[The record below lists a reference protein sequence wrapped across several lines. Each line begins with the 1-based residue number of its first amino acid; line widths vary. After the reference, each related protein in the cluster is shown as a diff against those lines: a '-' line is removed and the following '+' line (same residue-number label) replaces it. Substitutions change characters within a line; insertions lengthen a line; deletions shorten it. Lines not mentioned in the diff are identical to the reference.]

1 MRTWVRAI
9 AAAAGLAAGAGLS
22 VGDERAT
29 ASGKVADAGGKPVEH
44 ATVLVYEA
52 GVRKG
57 YSIYC
62 PTCWVDC
69 GKHAVTDADGNYS
82 IGGLNPDL
90 VFNLL
95 VVRDGFSATFVKKVD
110 PAAGAAETAVLKP
123 RTSPEDPTQIVRGL
137 VVDTHGKPVRDAV
150 VEQEGIVFRGS
161 NGMGRAFG
169 PNNWIDLMAVTNEK
183 GEFEMAYGKPAEQMI
198 LKVTPRGMS
207 EKLFTEPTGADRKT
221 MTVSDGATIRGRL
234 VQNGKPVADAEIGV
248 FTHSRMAGTTFPEM
262 RVGTREDGT
271 FAITNIPPGRIWYLY
286 GKMGSLAARGLAAE
300 LVECQT
306 KDDGQEVDLGD
317 IQVKPG
323 LTLRGKVV
331 LSDGKPIPADMHANL
346 FADYGSDS
354 QTLVLNA
361 DGRFEFK
368 GLAKGVYGLATSV
381 KGYRLPDGNS
391 SEVLV
396 DRDPTE
402 ITITMQPASPAAR
415 R

>member
-1 MRTWVRAI
+1 
-9 AAAAGLAAGAGLS
+9 
-22 VGDERAT
+22 
-29 ASGKVADAGGKPVEH
+29 
-44 ATVLVYEA
+44 
-52 GVRKG
+52 
-57 YSIYC
+57 
-62 PTCWVDC
+62 
-69 GKHAVTDADGNYS
+69 
-82 IGGLNPDL
+82 
-90 VFNLL
+90 
-95 VVRDGFSATFVKKVD
+95 
-110 PAAGAAETAVLKP
+110 
-123 RTSPEDPTQIVRGL
+123 
-137 VVDTHGKPVRDAV
+137 
-150 VEQEGIVFRGS
+150 
-161 NGMGRAFG
+161 MGRAFG